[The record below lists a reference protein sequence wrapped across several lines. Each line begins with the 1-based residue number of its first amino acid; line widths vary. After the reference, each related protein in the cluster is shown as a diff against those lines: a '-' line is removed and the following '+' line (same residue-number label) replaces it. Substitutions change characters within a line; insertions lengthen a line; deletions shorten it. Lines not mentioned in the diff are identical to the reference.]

1 MTTISLPNFCLVVLI
16 GASGSGKSTFACKH
30 FLPTEIV
37 SSDQCRGMVAD
48 DENDQ
53 TATGPAF
60 DLVNYI
66 AEKRLAA
73 RRLTVIDATSIRPE
87 DRKQYVSLAKKY
99 HALPVAIVINPGERV
114 CHDRNTL
121 RPDRQFGPHVVRNQ
135 MRALKRGIR
144 GLKREGFRQI
154 HELRSVEEV
163 DIVEIERQPL
173 WTDRRTETG
182 PFDIIGDIHG
192 CCDELEQLL
201 ETLGYLVNFEGA
213 GDDRTVS
220 VTAPEGRRA
229 VFVGDLVDRGPRS
242 PDVLRL
248 VMSMVKAGDAFCVI
262 GNHENKFLRW
272 LNGRNVTVSHG
283 LAETIEQMEQ
293 ESEGF
298 REAVRAFLNALVSHY
313 WLDDGKLCVAH
324 AGLKESM
331 IGRASGAV
339 RSFAMYGETTGE
351 TDEFGF
357 PVRYNWAADYRG
369 LAKVVYGHTPVLEAE
384 WLNGTICLDTGCV
397 FGGKMTA
404 LKWPEM
410 ELVSIPAAKTYFE
423 PVKPL
428 DPSGHERPTHE
439 RTAQAE
445 HDDMLDLDDVRGK
458 RIIETRLS
466 RTVTIAEPNSAA
478 ALEVMSR
485 FAMNPKWLVYLPP
498 TMSPSETSE
507 EEGLLEHPAQAFDYF
522 RKEGVGRVV
531 CEEKHMGSRAVIV
544 VCRSVEAAR
553 ERFGVTGNETGAIY
567 TRTGRAFFSDQ
578 ETTEALLGRMRS
590 AMDETGFWDSFKTDW
605 AVLDTEL
612 MPWSAKA
619 QALLRGQYAPVATA
633 ARLSSEATL
642 NAFAAAAERGVD
654 VGEVVEKLTTQKAQ
668 SSAYADAYRAYC
680 WDVTSLDDYR
690 IAPFHVLA
698 TEGAVHMDKDH
709 RWHMETIAAL
719 AATGDPVIM
728 ATQWRVIDLADEKV
742 CADAIDWW
750 LTHTA
755 NSGEGMVI
763 KPLDFICRGKKG
775 LVQPALKSRGKEYL
789 RIIYGPEY
797 DSPENLKRL
806 RKRGLGRK
814 RSLAIREFALGHE
827 ALHRFVDREPLRRVH
842 ECVFGVLALESEPVD
857 PRL

>member
-1 MTTISLPNFCLVVLI
+1 M
-16 GASGSGKSTFACKH
+16 
-30 FLPTEIV
+30 
-37 SSDQCRGMVAD
+37 
-48 DENDQ
+48 
-53 TATGPAF
+53 
-60 DLVNYI
+60 
-66 AEKRLAA
+66 
-73 RRLTVIDATSIRPE
+73 
-87 DRKQYVSLAKKY
+87 
-99 HALPVAIVINPGERV
+99 
-114 CHDRNTL
+114 
-121 RPDRQFGPHVVRNQ
+121 
-135 MRALKRGIR
+135 
-144 GLKREGFRQI
+144 
-154 HELRSVEEV
+154 
-163 DIVEIERQPL
+163 
-173 WTDRRTETG
+173 
-182 PFDIIGDIHG
+182 
-192 CCDELEQLL
+192 L
-201 ETLGYLVNFEGA
+201 ETLGYRVIFEGS
-213 GDDRTVS
+213 GDGRAVS

-248 VMSMVKAGDAFCVI
+248 VMSMVKAGDALCVI

-298 REAVRAFLNALVSHY
+298 REVVRAFLDGLVSHY

-339 RSFAMYGETTGE
+339 QSFAMYGETTGE
-351 TDEFGF
+351 TDEFGL

-369 LAKVVYGHTPVLEAE
+369 PAKVVYGHTPVLEAE

-397 FGGKMTA
+397 FGGKITA

-428 DPSGHERPTHE
+428 DPSGHA

-458 RIIETRLS
+458 RIIEMRLS

-507 EEGLLEHPAQAFDYF
+507 EEGLLEHPTQAFDYF
-522 RKEGVGRVV
+522 RKEGVATVV
-531 CEEKHMGSRAVIV
+531 CEEKHMGSRAVIL
-544 VCRSVEAAR
+544 VCRSIEAAR
-553 ERFGVTGNETGAIY
+553 ERFGVTYDETGAIY
-567 TRTGRAFFSDQ
+567 TRTGRAFFSDLQ
-578 ETTEALLGRMRS
+578 TTEALLARMRV

-605 AVLDTEL
+605 AILDTEL

-619 QALLRGQYAPVATA
+619 QALLRGLYGPVATA
-633 ARLSSEATL
+633 ARLSSDAAL
-642 NAFAAAAERGVD
+642 NAFSAAANRGVD
-654 VGEVVEKLTTQKAQ
+654 VGVMVEKLTAQKAQ
-668 SSAYADAYRAYC
+668 STAYANAYRTYC
-680 WDVTSLDDYR
+680 WDVVSLDDYR

-698 TEGAVHMDKDH
+698 AEGAVHMDKHH

-719 AATGDPVIM
+719 AVMGDPVVM
-728 ATQWRVIDLADEKV
+728 ATQWRVIDLADDNA
-742 CADAIDWW
+742 CADAVDWW

-755 NSGEGMVI
+755 NGGEGLVV

-814 RSLAIREFALGHE
+814 RSLASREFTLGHE
-827 ALHRFVDREPLRRVH
+827 SLSRFVDREPLRRVH

>member
-1 MTTISLPNFCLVVLI
+1 MTVVNLPDFCLVVLI
-16 GASGSGKSTFACKH
+16 GASGSGKSTFARKH

-37 SSDQCRGMVAD
+37 SSDTCRGIVAD

-53 TATGPAF
+53 SATGAAF
-60 DLVNYI
+60 NLVKYI
-66 AEKRLAA
+66 AEKRLEA
-73 RRLTVIDATSIRPE
+73 RRLTVIDATNVRPE
-87 DRKQYVSLAKKY
+87 DRKQYVTIAKKY
-99 HALPVAIVINPGERV
+99 HGLPVAMVINPGEKV
-114 CHDRNTL
+114 CQERNAD

-135 MRALKRGIR
+135 TRTMKRGLR

-154 HELRSVEEV
+154 HEFRSAE
-163 DIVEIERQPL
+163 DIDAVEIIRQPL
-173 WTDRRTETG
+173 WTDKRIETG

-192 CCDELEQLL
+192 CCDELETLL
-201 ETLGYLVNFEGA
+201 GDLGYRVNFS
-213 GDDRTVS
+213 GDGDARSVSMTV
-220 VTAPEGRRA
+220 PEGRRA

-248 VMSMVKAGDAFCVI
+248 VMAMVEAGDALCVI

-272 LNGRNVTVSHG
+272 LNGRNVQTTHG
-283 LAETIEQMEQ
+283 LAETIAQF
-293 ESEGF
+293 ESEPPEF
-298 REAVRAFLNALVSHY
+298 REKVRTFLDGLVSHY
-313 WLDDGKLCVAH
+313 WLDDGKLCIAH

-351 TDEFGF
+351 TDEFGL

-369 LAKVVYGHTPVLEAE
+369 PAKVVYGHTPVMEAE
-384 WLNGTICLDTGCV
+384 WLNGTICIDTGCV
-397 FGGKMTA
+397 FGGKLTA
-404 LKWPEM
+404 LKYPEM
-410 ELVSIPAAKTYFE
+410 ELVSVPAEKTWFE

-428 DPSGHERPTHE
+428 AAPGDMRS
-439 RTAQAE
+439 AQAE

-458 RIIETRLS
+458 RVIETRLS

-507 EEGLLEHPAQAFDYF
+507 EEGLLEHPAEAFDYF
-522 RKEGVGRVV
+522 RKEGVGHVV
-531 CEEKHMGSRAVIV
+531 CEEKHMGSRAIIV
-544 VCRSVEAAR
+544 VCRSADVAR
-553 ERFGVTGNETGAIY
+553 ERFGVTGDETGAIY
-567 TRTGRAFFSDQ
+567 TRTGRAFFSDR
-578 ETTEALLGRMRS
+578 ETTEALLACIRT
-590 AMDETGFWDSFKTDW
+590 AMDETGFWESFNTDW

-633 ARLSSEATL
+633 SRLSSEAAL
-642 NAFAAAAERGVD
+642 NAFSAAADRGVD
-654 VGEVVEKLTTQKAQ
+654 VGAMVEKLQTQKAQ

-680 WDVTSLDDYR
+680 WDVASLDDYR

-698 TEGAVHMDKDH
+698 TENAVHMDKDH

-719 AATGDPVIM
+719 AATDDPVIM
-728 ATQWRVIDLADEKV
+728 PTQWRVIDLADEKA
-742 CADAIDWW
+742 CADAVAWW
-750 LTHTA
+750 LSHTDDR
-755 NSGEGMVI
+755 GEGMVV

-797 DSPENLKRL
+797 DSPENLERL

-814 RSLAIREFALGHE
+814 RSLAIREFTLGHE
-827 ALHRFVDREPLRRVH
+827 ALHRLVDREPLRRVH